1 MSRDTCLCPSRFLA
15 LTLSR
20 LKSSLQRSCSVPENK
35 NSKLHHCYRGAA
47 QSDTVRFSTLFQ
59 KYSNFISPR
68 FYSTQKCPH
77 TDLQPMQPHRFELNT
92 TVTVRILFY
101 KPKSL
106 RFKGKTEAYED
117 SFRKRTPVF
126 QKLFLQYLS
135 CSRVC
140 DHCLPCDFNF
150 CFKLSDGLEN
160 K

>member
-35 NSKLHHCYRGAA
+35 NFNIVIEGQYNQILFAFPRYFR
-47 QSDTVRFSTLFQ
+47 STPILFRPDFTPN
-59 KYSNFISPR
+59 K
-68 FYSTQKCPH
+68 KCPH
-77 TDLQPMQPHRFELNT
+77 TDLQPMQPHRFEMNT

-106 RFKGKTEAYED
+106 RFEGKTEAYED

-150 CFKLSDGLEN
+150 RFKLSDGLEN
-160 K
+160 E